1 MKIVLAGV
9 ALPILVGL
17 SGCPSSAS
25 ATSGD
30 AVFVTQDDVRDAYG
44 LIDLPYFIAFGLT
57 PKPEMPQT
65 CPRVT
70 RTADGWF
77 ATGDCTDATT
87 GSSYEGEVRVTQR
100 ASSNGISYT
109 FKYVGFA
116 ARSAR
121 WSTVIDGQI
130 RADIQPSD
138 CGFPGP
144 APLEADGLRVTV
156 EGDAIEGKA
165 GWFPGAGRSL
175 EATFSSFS
183 YGWDLACEPATL
195 SAHGMVALAGK
206 GTFSLDLSRVEGRAC
221 QGEPLS
227 GSATFVGANVATL
240 RFDGE
245 SRCDRCWPLNID
257 EVPGG
262 DLCGPAM

>member
-1 MKIVLAGV
+1 MKFVPAGV
-9 ALPILVGL
+9 PLLVLLGV
-17 SGCPSSAS
+17 SGCPSSES
-25 ATSGD
+25 TTSGD

-57 PKPEMPQT
+57 PNADIPQT

-70 RTADGWF
+70 RTADGWS
-77 ATGDCTDATT
+77 ATGDCTDAMT
-87 GSSYEGEVRVTQR
+87 GSRYEGEVRVIQR
-100 ASSNGISYT
+100 ASSNGVSYT
-109 FKYVGFA
+109 FNYVGFA
-116 ARSAR
+116 VRSAR

-130 RADIQPSD
+130 RAKVQPSD

-144 APLEADGLRVTV
+144 SPLEADGLRVTI

-175 EATFSSFS
+175 EATFSRFS

-195 SAHGMVALAGK
+195 SAHGTVALAGT

-221 QGEPLS
+221 AGEPLR

-245 SRCDRCWPLNID
+245 SSCDRCWPLTID
-257 EVPGG
+257 EVPGE